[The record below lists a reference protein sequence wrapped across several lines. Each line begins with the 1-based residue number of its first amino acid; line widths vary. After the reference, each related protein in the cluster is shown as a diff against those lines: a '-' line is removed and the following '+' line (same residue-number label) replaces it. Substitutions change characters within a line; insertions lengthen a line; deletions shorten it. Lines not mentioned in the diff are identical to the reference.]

1 MNRGRA
7 FLLFS
12 FFLAVVVM
20 GGCATM
26 PTGPSVTVLPG
37 PGKSFEAFQ
46 SDDFACRQ
54 WAEQQIGISP
64 GNAANQNLAGGA
76 ALGTL
81 IGAGLG
87 AAVGAAYGNAGAGA
101 AIGADTKSRGDTTL
115 PISNACMRREIKSPV
130 SYGPP
135 DKVCRLLHRRA
146 GDNLFRH
153 RIAIRRY
160 LLIINKG
167 ARSFPFPSPVEAS
180 LLRKTSRRGTQ
191 YLPLFFRV
199 G

>member
-7 FLLFS
+7 FRLSLLF
-12 FFLAVVVM
+12 LAAVVM
-20 GGCATM
+20 SGCATV

-37 PGKSFEAFQ
+37 PGKSFEVFQ

-54 WAEQQIGISP
+54 WAEQQTGISP

-101 AIGADTKSRGDTTL
+101 AIGAASGLVGGTAMATGPAYAAGYEVQRRYDVAYQQCMYAKGNQIPGVVRPSSRQSMPPPPPPGW
-115 PISNACMRREIKSPV
+115 RQPV
-130 SYGPP
+130 PPPGSYPPVPP
-135 DKVCRLLHRRA
+135 D
-146 GDNLFRH
+146 
-153 RIAIRRY
+153 Y
-160 LLIINKG
+160 
-167 ARSFPFPSPVEAS
+167 
-180 LLRKTSRRGTQ
+180 Q
-191 YLPLFFRV
+191 
-199 G
+199 